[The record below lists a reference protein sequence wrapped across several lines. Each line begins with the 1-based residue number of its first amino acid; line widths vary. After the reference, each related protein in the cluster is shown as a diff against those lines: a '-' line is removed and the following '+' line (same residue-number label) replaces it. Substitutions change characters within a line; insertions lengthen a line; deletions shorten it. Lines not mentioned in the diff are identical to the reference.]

1 MEMSEK
7 KLIKGLIVVFAS
19 LAAMSAAY
27 LAYALFHTVIARITI
42 PLIGHPYPTVATRP
56 VFALIMT
63 VFYIIYCRRG
73 RNDIAKAA
81 LISIPAGAMM
91 LSLGIALFKLPLA
104 VIASKTAVLL
114 VFLFLLARFKKDWTY
129 YLALSVTYI
138 LSMLY

>member
-1 MEMSEK
+1 M
-7 KLIKGLIVVFAS
+7 
-19 LAAMSAAY
+19 AY
-27 LAYALFHTVIARITI
+27 IAYALFHTVIAGISI
-42 PLIGHPYPTVATRP
+42 PIIGHPYPTVATRP

-63 VFYIIYCRRG
+63 VLYLIYCRKG

-81 LISIPAGAMM
+81 LISIPAGAIM

-104 VIASKTAVLL
+104 VIASKTAVLV
-114 VFLFLLARFKKDWTY
+114 VFLFILARFKKDWAY